1 MIISHYQELSKQD
14 KLKFVHSQ
22 IQESPPTPNKNLKQN
37 LKCLINYQNIDQ
49 ILKLKICQPNEINTF
64 VVSLSLIHR
73 FMSDCP
79 SDLLSLTF
87 LSSNEEPFV
96 RVGVGV
102 IQNRILNVIKQ
113 GNRMFCIFLLTKLK
127 LDTFLVSVSKEQK
140 TLKENFINLLQSF

>member
-1 MIISHYQELSKQD
+1 MTKS
-14 KLKFVHSQ
+14 FV
-22 IQESPPTPNKNLKQN
+22 EPKT
-37 LKCLINYQNIDQ
+37 CLTRGTERPFRCLDYRNIDQ

-127 LDTFLVSVSKEQK
+127 LDTFLVSVSI
-140 TLKENFINLLQSF
+140 FD

>member
-1 MIISHYQELSKQD
+1 MTKSFIEPK
-14 KLKFVHSQ
+14 
-22 IQESPPTPNKNLKQN
+22 T
-37 LKCLINYQNIDQ
+37 CLTRGTERPFRCLDYRNIDQ
-49 ILKLKICQPNEINTF
+49 ILKLKICQPNEINAF

>member
-1 MIISHYQELSKQD
+1 MTKS
-14 KLKFVHSQ
+14 FV
-22 IQESPPTPNKNLKQN
+22 EPKT
-37 LKCLINYQNIDQ
+37 CLTRGTERPFRCLDYRNIDQ
-49 ILKLKICQPNEINTF
+49 ILKLKICQPNEINAF